1 MPIEFSELSKKYSD
15 SRSAYILLERHAT
28 DIVEMENEIDNLQ
41 IELNRYYSNE
51 NIQTL
56 EEILPKDVV
65 DTIKARRDAI
75 LERIQKIRDN
85 DIFKKRDELRTES
98 KKIDEYMKLAESNP
112 EFMKEVYSAII
123 SQTASDITD
132 YGYESKISGDQLDLI
147 NRLKEKAEEDSDLKR
162 ILSIDRDK
170 RKIYIIT
177 EAQRLGFKS
186 SLQKERDWSDKGISS
201 AESSIEKKSKDLHK
215 YIEEHADELGL
226 SIVDFDDPDSPLAFI
241 KDYTDK
247 TKLDVSLESI
257 EEELEKTVN
266 EKDKKILAL
275 QEEQDLAAKD
285 LERLNNAPEP
295 EKENIVDKI
304 VTFFSRLKL
313 KNIINYFLGRDDLIE
328 ISKPKQ
334 QEEVVNSSGNWR
346 DSINTPIGNDEINKI
361 RKGYQ
366 EKINR
371 QNNNNDPRSNG
382 R

>member
-15 SRSAYILLERHAT
+15 SRSAYILLERYAT
-28 DIVEMENEIDNLQ
+28 AIVKMENEIDNLQ
-41 IELNRYYSNE
+41 IELNRYSNE

-56 EEILPKDVV
+56 EEILPKDDV

-112 EFMKEVYSAII
+112 EFMKEVYSTII
-123 SQTASDITD
+123 SQIASDIMD
-132 YGYESKISGDQLDLI
+132 YGYESKILSDQLDLI
-147 NRLKEKAEEDSDLKR
+147 NKLKEKAEEDSDLKR
-162 ILSIDRDK
+162 MLSIDKDK
-170 RKIYIIT
+170 RKLYIIT

-186 SLQKERDWSDKGISS
+186 SLQKERDWSDEGISTT
-201 AESSIEKKSKDLHK
+201 ESSIEKKSKDLHK

-257 EEELEKTVN
+257 EEELEKTIN
-266 EKDKKILAL
+266 EKGKKILAL
-275 QEEQDLAAKD
+275 QEEQDFAAKD

-304 VTFFSRLKL
+304 VTFFSRLKP

-346 DSINTPIGNDEINKI
+346 DSINAPISYDEINKI

>member
-28 DIVEMENEIDNLQ
+28 DIVEMENKIDNLQ
-41 IELNRYYSNE
+41 IELNRYSNE

-56 EEILPKDVV
+56 EEILPKADV
-65 DTIKARRDAI
+65 DAIKARRDAI
-75 LERIQKIRDN
+75 LKEIEKIRDN

-123 SQTASDITD
+123 SQTASDIID
-132 YGYESKISGDQLDLI
+132 YGYESKIPSDQLDLI
-147 NRLKEKAEEDSDLKR
+147 NKLKEKAEEDSDLKR
-162 ILSIDRDK
+162 ILSIDKDK

-186 SLQKERDWSDKGISS
+186 SLQKERDWSDKGIST
-201 AESSIEKKSKDLHK
+201 AENSIEKKSEDLHK

-304 VTFFSRLKL
+304 VTFFSRLKP

>member
-28 DIVEMENEIDNLQ
+28 DIVEMENKIDNLQ
-41 IELNRYYSNE
+41 IELNRYSNE

-56 EEILPKDVV
+56 EEILPKDDV
-65 DTIKARRDAI
+65 DAIKARRDAI
-75 LERIQKIRDN
+75 LERIEKIRDN

-123 SQTASDITD
+123 SQTASDIID
-132 YGYESKISGDQLDLI
+132 YGYESKISSDQLDLI

-201 AESSIEKKSKDLHK
+201 AESSIEKKSEDLHK

-275 QEEQDLAAKD
+275 QEEQDLAQED

-346 DSINTPIGNDEINKI
+346 DSINTPIGYDEINKI

>member
-56 EEILPKDVV
+56 EEILPKDNV

-177 EAQRLGFKS
+177 EAQRL
-186 SLQKERDWSDKGISS
+186 
-201 AESSIEKKSKDLHK
+201 
-215 YIEEHADELGL
+215 
-226 SIVDFDDPDSPLAFI
+226 
-241 KDYTDK
+241 
-247 TKLDVSLESI
+247 
-257 EEELEKTVN
+257 
-266 EKDKKILAL
+266 
-275 QEEQDLAAKD
+275 
-285 LERLNNAPEP
+285 
-295 EKENIVDKI
+295 
-304 VTFFSRLKL
+304 
-313 KNIINYFLGRDDLIE
+313 
-328 ISKPKQ
+328 
-334 QEEVVNSSGNWR
+334 
-346 DSINTPIGNDEINKI
+346 
-361 RKGYQ
+361 
-366 EKINR
+366 
-371 QNNNNDPRSNG
+371 
-382 R
+382 